1 MVCYLIGS
9 QQSRP
14 FLHHPRHRL
23 TGDDQQN
30 IDEHQPSCASCA
42 RVPQQFS
49 LPRKGQSHSG
59 FSRDNYLTMPSR
71 TISTRDDYHVEHDV
85 HPPLR
90 RGASYHHI
98 QGIFKPNKTFVV
110 YISNRNKFKNV

>member
-1 MVCYLIGS
+1 MLVCSLIGS
-9 QQSRP
+9 QQSHP
-14 FLHHPRHRL
+14 FSHHPRHRS
-23 TGDDQQN
+23 TGDDQHAL
-30 IDEHQPSCASCA
+30 DEHHPSCASCA

-49 LPRKGQSHSG
+49 LPRKGQSLSG

-71 TISTRDDYHVEHDV
+71 IISTREEYRVEPDV

-98 QGIFKPNKTFVV
+98 QGIF
-110 YISNRNKFKNV
+110 